1 MYGKETRTFDSHR
14 GFFVRCHTN
23 IELSPRLPLAMTGII
38 NGRYAHNQNS
48 VDRWLQPTNL
58 TVSLNRGCDRSVV
71 SDSYA
76 RKTWYSEAIPVPKSA
91 SGNLPYLLAFTWLCC
106 RLNLTCG
113 FGRGGDSP
121 EVRLRRYTSLGPC
134 GGAWVFCAPEH
145 LAMMR
150 GAPDKSI
157 SPFRFQHHFFPT
169 EWRRKLFRKSPC
181 PWNSSSK
188 INSRAAQRQT
198 SFALPCSS

>member
-91 SGNLPYLLAFTWLCC
+91 SGKLPCLLVITWLVAKPDMWPP
-106 RLNLTCG
+106 R
-113 FGRGGDSP
+113 SP
-121 EVRLRRYTSLGPC
+121 AA
-134 GGAWVFCAPEH
+134 GA
-145 LAMMR
+145 LASETR
-150 GAPDKSI
+150 HGASA
-157 SPFRFQHHFFPT
+157 SYSAVHHFLWLLSLVTKKVTPFSGT
-169 EWRRKLFRKSPC
+169 FLCLCLCLW
-181 PWNSSSK
+181 
-188 INSRAAQRQT
+188 AT
-198 SFALPCSS
+198 